1 MQTLIER
8 PADSAGAILSGLA
21 IQQREREMTLQRLR
35 RLRKEASAEIER
47 LIAFLDASD
56 EYVMTERECDD
67 CDREDCFEDDEP
79 YLGSIDGRL
88 SQERW
93 SSGGTDDLEQDL
105 AESGIADL
113 DGLLEQ
119 AGTQDWQQ
127 GAMA

>member
-8 PADSAGAILSGLA
+8 PADSAGSILSGLA
-21 IQQREREMTLQRLR
+21 VQQRERETTLLRLR

-56 EYVMTERECDD
+56 EYVMTERELDD
-67 CDREDCFEDDEP
+67 SDREDCFEDDEP
-79 YLGSIDGRL
+79 DLGSLDRAT
-88 SQERW
+88 QTHW
-93 SSGGTDDLEQDL
+93 SAGGSDDLEDDND
-105 AESGIADL
+105 SGIGDME
-113 DGLLEQ
+113 GLLEQ